1 MAKELT
7 LDEALKFSLKFA
19 EKKGATE
26 FEAYAVSSRE
36 ISIGLEKSIPQTTT
50 GISEGLSIRVV
61 ANKNIGFAFT
71 KTLTKDRLESTIK
84 AALQNARSKGPDP
97 DYHSLPQ
104 PASPPPVKF
113 TFDEELLTVTADSLA
128 DGLEH
133 VIKKINAVKSLKF
146 LQGQLSLT
154 VIKDHLINSNGVD
167 ISSQGGGIG
176 GFTAA
181 ITTKGLIP
189 NYSFGIHGSPTLK
202 GFNYDILAQET
213 IKQTLRAAGPKT
225 MNFNKEVPIILEPE
239 ASFGLLGGLFSL
251 LFTQL
256 QGNNVDRGATPYSD
270 QVGNQIAVENF
281 TLIDNGLNTEKINR
295 SLFDAEGTP
304 QQKTVLIEKGV
315 LQTYLLDSYYGHK
328 LGLESNG
335 KSTRM
340 GIFGFGGDP
349 VKTYPSIS
357 QTIPEVAP
365 GDSSKEEMFAETK
378 EGFLLRS
385 LMGMH
390 MSDSSSGR
398 FSVTGF
404 GWYIKN
410 GEIQYPVQGI
420 NISGFLPELLKNIDL
435 ISKEREALLLADS
448 PYIRFA
454 SVPVTA
460 KKFDFKTRFGLT
472 LLKIISVLTGKHP
485 MT

>member
-1 MAKELT
+1 MAKELS
-7 LDEALKFSLKFA
+7 LDDAIKFA
-19 EKKGATE
+19 MKVAKKQDAAE

-36 ISIGLEKSIPQTTT
+36 ISLSVEKKIPQTTT

-61 ANKNIGFAFT
+61 TNNNIGFAFT
-71 KTLTKDRLESTIK
+71 KTLTKERLESTVK
-84 AALQNARSKGPDP
+84 AAMQNARSKGPDP
-97 DYHSLPQ
+97 DFHSLPHPS
-104 PASPPPVKF
+104 PAPSVSY
-113 TFDEELLTVTADSLA
+113 TFDKDLLSISADTLA
-128 DGLEH
+128 EGFETIISQIDD
-133 VIKKINAVKSLKF
+133 VKSLKF
-146 LQGQLSLT
+146 LQGQLSVT
-154 VIKDHLINSNGVD
+154 VVDDHLINSHGID

-176 GFTAA
+176 GFAAA
-181 ITTKGLIP
+181 ITTKGLLP
-189 NYSFGIHGSPTLK
+189 NYSFGIRGSPTLK
-202 GFNYDILAQET
+202 AFKYDDLAHET

-225 MNFNKEVPIILEPE
+225 INFNKEVPVILEPE

-281 TLIDNGLNTEKINR
+281 TLIDNGLNAEKINR
-295 SLFDAEGTP
+295 SIFDAEGTP

-315 LQTYLLDSYYGHK
+315 LQTYLLDSYFGHK

-340 GIFGFGGDP
+340 GVFGFGGDP

-357 QTIPEVAP
+357 STVPEVAP
-365 GDSSKEEMFAETK
+365 GDSSKEEMFAETR

-385 LMGMH
+385 LMGLH
-390 MSDSSSGR
+390 MSDTSSGR

-420 NISGFLPELLKNIDL
+420 NISGVLPELLKSIDL

-460 KKFDFKTRFGLT
+460 KKFDLKTRLGLS